1 MGTGPHRGPCPV
13 TAGSG
18 AGMLPLGV
26 QLARHYL
33 ESGAESYPA
42 AAMVKH
48 HRASGPP
55 LTAHPGLRRSL
66 EELSLTWRD
75 PAGGREFGRFKP
87 SGPWAADR

>member
-26 QLARHYL
+26 QLA
-33 ESGAESYPA
+33 
-42 AAMVKH
+42 K
-48 HRASGPP
+48 
-55 LTAHPGLRRSL
+55 
-66 EELSLTWRD
+66 LSLTWRD